1 MTEKILGYIL
11 LGLGL
16 MIIFGSTFSAY
27 QVFTKKAKPIELFNF
42 SGIKID
48 PAVLQPDLPDNI
60 PSEMQQLVNQQ
71 TASKP
76 MEIVPPEI
84 LNDSSNLFAHLILM
98 GFLVTVGG
106 KIAQLGTFLI
116 RPLMINVKGKNEVE
130 KVST

>member
-11 LGLGL
+11 LAVGL
-16 MIIFGSTFSAY
+16 MIIFGSAFSAY
-27 QVFTKKAKPIELFNF
+27 LVFTKKAEPIALFNF
-42 SGIKID
+42 PGIKID
-48 PAVLQPDLPDNI
+48 PAALQPELPDNI

-98 GFLVTVGG
+98 GFLVSVGG
-106 KIAQLGTFLI
+106 KIGQLGTYLV
-116 RPLMINVKGKNEVE
+116 RPLIVNIKGKSEAE
-130 KVST
+130 KVS